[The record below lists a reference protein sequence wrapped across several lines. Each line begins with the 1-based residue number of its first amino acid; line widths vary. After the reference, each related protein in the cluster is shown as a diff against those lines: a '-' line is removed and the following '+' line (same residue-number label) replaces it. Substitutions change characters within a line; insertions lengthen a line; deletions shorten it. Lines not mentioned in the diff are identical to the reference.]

1 MTFLQGYKTYVIGI
15 IMILTGAAELIGWDV
30 APNVDVTSAW
40 QYIMNGLAFMSLRAA
55 VKPSA

>member
-1 MTFLQGYKTYVIGI
+1 MKFLEGYKTYIIGI
-15 IMILTGAAELIGWDV
+15 IMILTGAAELIGFDV
-30 APNVDVTSAW
+30 APNVDPMSAW